1 MRKPTRILGS
11 ISKTQS
17 KLAVAHLPNCLQFSL
32 CILCG
37 RRPRILNLLS
47 MLHAVEG
54 RKSILGID
62 ILGK

>member
-1 MRKPTRILGS
+1 MRNPARILGS

-17 KLAVAHLPNCLQFSL
+17 KLSVAHLPNCLQFSL

-37 RRPRILNLLS
+37 GSPRIVNLLT
-47 MLHAVEG
+47 MLDAVEW